1 MLGIIKGDNRY
12 EYFSFMIDSII
23 SNELVDFYE
32 IDRLLLPFGG
42 IDEYYNIK
50 GSNINILDIL
60 RVNDIKTIYVGLA
73 NDKLK
78 DICEYKNIK
87 LYEILKDE
95 DFIIENAHLTAMGII
110 NYLSKGEKIINDY
123 KIVVTGFGYVGFMLC
138 RLLEANK
145 VDFSVYTINPI
156 EQKFLKMLG
165 YKITNFKD
173 FSIII
178 NTKSYNTIKNV
189 GIAIIN
195 ANQLS
200 YDEVAGINIKTTNV
214 RVAINHTSIV
224 DKSVINK
231 WFVFFNFFG
240 LIISC
245 FSYTKSLIVIP
256 YRFAIFS
263 KVYKSGKLSPLSHF
277 EIALS
282 E

>member
-12 EYFSFMIDSII
+12 EYLSFMIDSII

-78 DICEYKNIK
+78 ELCEYKNIK

-138 RLLEANK
+138 KLLEANK

-178 NTKSYNTIKNV
+178 NTIPHNIDIDYNMLKNKRIVDVASYPYGFDIEK
-189 GIAIIN
+189 IN
-195 ANQLS
+195 NM
-200 YDEVAGINIKTTNV
+200 NV
-214 RVAINHTSIV
+214 RYE
-224 DKSVINK
+224 
-231 WFVFFNFFG
+231 
-240 LIISC
+240 IISA
-245 FSYTKSLIVIP
+245 IP
-256 YRFAIFS
+256 AKFCPNLAAHILKKYIE
-263 KVYKSGKLSPLSHF
+263 KN
-277 EIALS
+277 
-282 E
+282 